1 MEGASVAVLIVFIVF
16 GAIAAIVILPFWFR
30 ERTKQSAH
38 RLISEAIAKGQNLDP
53 VMMEKLTQSVSQQ
66 RQSSPRRTLGS
77 GIVLLALG
85 VAFLGSAY
93 LSHGWD
99 PTGGFADDGLVKA
112 ALILGCLG
120 IAFTVL
126 AIVDYNSQKKTDK

>member
-1 MEGASVAVLIVFIVF
+1 MDGSAVPIFIVLIIF
-16 GAIAAIVILPFWFR
+16 GSIAAIVILPFWFR

-53 VMMEKLTQSVSQQ
+53 ALMEKLTQSVSQQ

-77 GIVLLALG
+77 GVVLLALG
-85 VAFLGSAY
+85 AGFAGSAY
-93 LSHGWD
+93 MSHGWD

-112 ALILGCLG
+112 AFILGCLG
-120 IAFTVL
+120 AAFTIL
-126 AIVDYNSQKKTDK
+126 AIVDYMSQKKSDK